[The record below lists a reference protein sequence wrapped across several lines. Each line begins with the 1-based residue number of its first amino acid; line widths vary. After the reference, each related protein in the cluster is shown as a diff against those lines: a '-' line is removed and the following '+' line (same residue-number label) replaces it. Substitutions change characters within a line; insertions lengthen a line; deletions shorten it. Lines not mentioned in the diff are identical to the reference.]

1 MYFSNPCHRHTNSGR
16 PCFAVSPAFCI
27 TTGALPIPHTYSNPL
42 VSRLAARATLRCNL
56 TDCLV
61 SWQGDE
67 MLPEPQCDEI
77 SNPGVLPPKGIL
89 SQHKTPH
96 SNRQSNHLSSSLLC
110 SHTNPSYSSPGEK
123 NCEEADIRDASH
135 TSLNFFFLFLSAFFG
150 SFTETRAIRR

>member
-1 MYFSNPCHRHTNSGR
+1 MYFSNPCHLHTNSNSGR

-42 VSRLAARATLRCNL
+42 VSRLAARATLLCNL

-89 SQHKTPH
+89 SQRAKHH
-96 SNRQSNHLSSSLLC
+96 RVIDNRTTYLALYPAAIQILPIPLL
-110 SHTNPSYSSPGEK
+110 GEK
-123 NCEEADIRDASH
+123 
-135 TSLNFFFLFLSAFFG
+135 TVKK
-150 SFTETRAIRR
+150 